1 MPHPSRLTLLPQHL
15 GRLRVRKLTVRYIWD
30 AAVDALTDGNPAPWK
45 TSGTDVMA
53 ELDSDWGA
61 YTYVSHIG
69 LGA

>member
-1 MPHPSRLTLLPQHL
+1 MRRPQ
-15 GRLRVRKLTVRYIWD
+15 VRYSWD
-30 AAVDALTDGNPAPWK
+30 NAVDALAANDTDTLPDIWDDAI
-45 TSGTDVMA
+45 T

>member
-1 MPHPSRLTLLPQHL
+1 MPSAPVFGAE
-15 GRLRVRKLTVRYIWD
+15 GRAVRD
-30 AAVDALTDGNPAPWK
+30 AAVDALVDGNLDALEEVW
-45 TSGTDVMA
+45 DDMIA